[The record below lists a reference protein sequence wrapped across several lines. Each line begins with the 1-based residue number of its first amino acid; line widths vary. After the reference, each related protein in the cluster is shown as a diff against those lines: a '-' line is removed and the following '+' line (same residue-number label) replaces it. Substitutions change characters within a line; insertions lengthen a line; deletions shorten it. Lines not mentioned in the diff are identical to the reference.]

1 MNIRSYFDE
10 TIVAVAFSKLLEKVI
25 DILLNWNLEE
35 TIQQFEQI
43 SATYSKTNYLSSMSS
58 FQSVLRRLLTL
69 VNPTSYVNNIE
80 CILHLACWQR
90 DNEIIDQLLDDNP
103 NTDVDC
109 ISKFGVTPLLI
120 CIFVTKTYEV

>member
-43 SATYSKTNYLSSMSS
+43 SATYSKTNYLSSITL
-58 FQSVLRRLLTL
+58 SVYYTWPVGR
-69 VNPTSYVNNIE
+69 
-80 CILHLACWQR
+80 
-90 DNEIIDQLLDDNP
+90 EIM
-103 NTDVDC
+103 
-109 ISKFGVTPLLI
+109 K
-120 CIFVTKTYEV
+120 